1 MKLFEVNHL
10 QVHFNTY
17 AGVVKAVRG
26 ISFSLEVGE
35 VLAIVGE
42 SGCGKTVTVKSL
54 LRLHNPT
61 MVNIP
66 MGTEILYK
74 GQEVLKMNK
83 KQLQQF
89 RGGEVSMVFQDPMT
103 SLNPTMRIGDQ
114 IIEALLI
121 HTKIDKKEAVQVAA
135 DKLHM
140 VGMPNPY
147 EQLRNYPHQLSGG
160 MRQRVSIAIALSCNP
175 KVLLAD
181 EPTTALDVTI
191 QAQILDLL
199 IDYRR
204 KTGMSMILVTHD
216 LGVVANLADRI
227 LVMYAGK
234 IVERGSAK
242 DIFYRCRHPYTRAL
256 LDSIPKQYTKQDGAL
271 YSLKGS
277 PPDLLLELPSCAF
290 AQRCKFC
297 MPICLEQAPPETF
310 TTDGHGTSCWLQ
322 HPNAP
327 DVGGLNWK
335 GGSV

>member
-1 MKLFEVNHL
+1 MTPILEINDLHVVFDTPEGILRAVD
-10 QVHFNTY
+10 
-17 AGVVKAVRG
+17 GV
-26 ISFSLEVGE
+26 SLSMNPGDT
-35 VLAIVGE
+35 LGLVGE
-42 SGCGKTVTVKSL
+42 SGCGKTVTAMSI
-54 LRLHNPT
+54 LRL
-61 MVNIP
+61 IP
-66 MGTEILYK
+66 DPPGRITSGTIK
-74 GQEVLKMNK
+74 FNGQDIASLPLKELRK
-83 KQLQQF
+83 I
-89 RGGEVSMVFQDPMT
+89 RGAAVGMVFQDPMT